1 MRRMDRLQWVGRHA
15 TQMEPLGVYANEN
28 DPDGEAMISVDDE
41 QTWIDQ
47 AKAGDSSAYRML
59 VERHQEIIA
68 RLVGRL
74 LGGDHPGLDDVVQD
88 VFVRAYFA
96 LDRFRGQAAFRTWLT
111 RIAVNRCRDEQR
123 RAKRR
128 HTLTQT
134 LAQHAAIEQGVSLAC
149 DRDDLQETPDAIG
162 QQVQNAVASLPE
174 KLRVVVTLKD
184 LEGYSYEEVSRILEC
199 KLGTVKSR
207 HARAREQLR
216 RRLEPM
222 RPRLQM

>member
-1 MRRMDRLQWVGRHA
+1 
-15 TQMEPLGVYANEN
+15 MEPPGVCE
-28 DPDGEAMISVDDE
+28 DEDHTDGEGMVTVDDE

-47 AKAGDSSAYRML
+47 AKAGDPSAYRML
-59 VERHQEIIA
+59 VERHQDAVA

-74 LGGDHPGLDDVVQD
+74 LGPDHPGLDDVIQD
-88 VFVRAYFA
+88 VFIRAYFA
-96 LDRFRGQAAFRTWLT
+96 LDRFRGQALFRTWLM

-123 RAKRR
+123 RAQRR
-128 HTLTQT
+128 WSLTRA
-134 LAQHAAIEQGVSLAC
+134 LAQQTAMA
-149 DRDDLQETPDAIG
+149 QETAPEPQGEVRKEGADDIG

-184 LEGYSYEEVSRILEC
+184 LEGYSYDEVSRILQC

-216 RRLEPM
+216 RWLEPVVPSL
-222 RPRLQM
+222 RK

>member
-1 MRRMDRLQWVGRHA
+1 MV
-15 TQMEPLGVYANEN
+15 
-28 DPDGEAMISVDDE
+28 SVDDE

-47 AKAGDSSAYRML
+47 AKAGDQSAYRML
-59 VERHQEIIA
+59 VECHQDTIA
-68 RLVGRL
+68 RLVSRL
-74 LGGDHPGLDDVVQD
+74 LGADHPGIDDVIQD

-123 RAKRR
+123 RSQRR
-128 HTLTQT
+128 WTLTRT
-134 LAQHAAIEQGVSLAC
+134 LAQQAALGQELAPEPQGDGLE
-149 DRDDLQETPDAIG
+149 DTPDTIG
-162 QQVQNAVASLPE
+162 QHVQDAVASLPE

-184 LEGYSYEEVSRILEC
+184 LEGYSYEEVSRILQC

-216 RRLEPM
+216 RRLEPVV
-222 RPRLQM
+222 PSLHS